1 MAKYILDNEGAEIM
15 RLSNDAFLYLTQEE
29 EPLDEDNLI
38 EAQQLYEEF
47 PLGFE
52 IVDYRYVDNGE
63 VIVKIIPY
71 KEVPV
76 IIKPK
81 KQKADLEVVF
91 TGPAPQIISN
101 LIQDI
106 KNTFNCYV
114 YAYFD
119 KIWWTIC
126 IDNYELYMDSTEFE
140 QKKNYW
146 WSLAQQENIPITFSY
161 CKPVKSKLTKLVNK
175 GLLIA

>member
-29 EPLDEDNLI
+29 EPLDEDNFI

-52 IVDYRYVDNGE
+52 ITDYRYADNGE

-76 IIKPK
+76 IIKQKAPK
-81 KQKADLEVVF
+81 KQTAVRIKESNTNEKDLTAHFFKYWINKVYLCQKAF
-91 TGPAPQIISN
+91 SPT
-101 LIQDI
+101 DI
-106 KNTFNCYV
+106 LWLTNALHFFETNKV
-114 YAYFD
+114 
-119 KIWWTIC
+119 
-126 IDNYELYMDSTEFE
+126 TE
-140 QKKNYW
+140 Y
-146 WSLAQQENIPITFSY
+146 
-161 CKPVKSKLTKLVNK
+161 VNK
-175 GLLIA
+175 VKNLMAS

>member
-1 MAKYILDNEGAEIM
+1 MAKYVLDNEGAEIM

-76 IIKPK
+76 IKQKAPK
-81 KQKADLEVVF
+81 KQTALRIKE
-91 TGPAPQIISN
+91 SN
-101 LIQDI
+101 TSEKGLTTHFFKYWIDKVYLRRKSFSPTDI
-106 KNTFNCYV
+106 LWLTNALHFFETN
-114 YAYFD
+114 
-119 KIWWTIC
+119 KI
-126 IDNYELYMDSTEFE
+126 TE
-140 QKKNYW
+140 Y
-146 WSLAQQENIPITFSY
+146 
-161 CKPVKSKLTKLVNK
+161 VNK
-175 GLLIA
+175 VKNLMAS

>member
-1 MAKYILDNEGAEIM
+1 MAKYVLDNEGAEIM

-71 KEVPV
+71 KEAPV
-76 IIKPK
+76 IIKQKAPK
-81 KQKADLEVVF
+81 KQTTIRIKESNTSEKDLTAHFFKYWIDKVYSRQKSF
-91 TGPAPQIISN
+91 SSS
-101 LIQDI
+101 DI
-106 KNTFNCYV
+106 LWLTNALHFFEAN
-114 YAYFD
+114 
-119 KIWWTIC
+119 KI
-126 IDNYELYMDSTEFE
+126 TE
-140 QKKNYW
+140 Y
-146 WSLAQQENIPITFSY
+146 
-161 CKPVKSKLTKLVNK
+161 VNK
-175 GLLIA
+175 VKNLMASI